1 MTNTTMTVEE
11 LVKHCEIRL
20 AGTDKLE
27 IRNVARGKKMLD
39 EIKAR
44 KTEIG
49 DYLDA
54 EEAAARVAAENRK
67 AKIAAIEGLAELQA
81 ARDAEA
87 NYHHEV
93 NRRFDDEALSSF
105 MPARPK
111 VSSKDVAAKYPRAG
125 AYVKA
130 ESWTYASNY
139 AKNAAGRKALERI
152 INGED
157 YEQVLAEMD
166 AEWSAHCDQHAWD

>member
-1 MTNTTMTVEE
+1 MTVKE
-11 LVKHCEIRL
+11 LIEHCEISL
-20 AGTDKLE
+20 MGSDKLK
-27 IRNVARGKKMLD
+27 IRNTIQGQKMLE

-44 KTEIG
+44 KAEII
-49 DYLDA
+49 DYLVA
-54 EEAAARVAAENRK
+54 EEAAAKAAAEDRK
-67 AKIAAIEGLAELQA
+67 AKIAAIEGLAELQDA
-81 ARDAEA
+81 LDAEA

-93 NRRFDDEALSSF
+93 NRRFEDEALSSI

-111 VSSKDVAAKYPRAG
+111 VNAKELAAKYPRAA

-130 ESWTYASNY
+130 EDWTYASNY

-157 YEQVLAEMD
+157 HEQVLAEME
-166 AEWSAHCDQHAWD
+166 AEWSAHCDQHVWD

>member
-1 MTNTTMTVEE
+1 MTVKE
-11 LVKHCEIRL
+11 LIERCEISL
-20 AGTDKLE
+20 MGSDKLK
-27 IRNVARGKKMLD
+27 IRNVALGQKMMGEL
-39 EIKAR
+39 KAR
-44 KTEIG
+44 KAEII
-49 DYLDA
+49 DYLVT
-54 EEAAARVAAENRK
+54 EEAAAKAAAEDRK

-81 ARDAEA
+81 AIDAEA

-93 NRRFDDEALSSF
+93 NRRFEDEALSSI

-111 VSSKDVAAKYPRAG
+111 VNAEDVAAKYPRAA
-125 AYVKA
+125 AYIKA
-130 ESWTYASNY
+130 ENWTYASNH

-166 AEWSAHCDQHAWD
+166 AEWSAHCDNHVWD

>member
-1 MTNTTMTVEE
+1 MTVKE
-11 LVKHCEIRL
+11 LVEHCEIRL

-39 EIKAR
+39 ELKTR
-44 KTEIG
+44 KQEII
-49 DYLDA
+49 DYLVA
-54 EEAAARVAAENRK
+54 EEAAAKAAAEDRK

-87 NYHHEV
+87 EYHHEF
-93 NRRFDDEALSSF
+93 NRRLEDEALSSI

-111 VSSKDVAAKYPRAG
+111 VSAEDVAAKHPRAA
-125 AYVKA
+125 AYIKA
-130 ESWTYASNY
+130 ENWTYSNNY
-139 AKNAAGRKALERI
+139 TKNAAGRKALERI

-157 YEQVLAEMD
+157 HEQVLAEME
-166 AEWSAHCDQHAWD
+166 AEWSAHCDQHVWD